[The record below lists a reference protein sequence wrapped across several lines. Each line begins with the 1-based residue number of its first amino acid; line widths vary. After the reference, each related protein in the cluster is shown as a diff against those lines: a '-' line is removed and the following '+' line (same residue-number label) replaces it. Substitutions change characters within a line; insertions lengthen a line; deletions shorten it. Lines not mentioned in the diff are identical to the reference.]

1 MAELLTDTKE
11 VRESIRELL
20 FTECG
25 EEVQEDLLAWEELDP
40 YLEELCSF
48 GVERLSREPDVLA
61 GEYSRIQKQLQ
72 DVACSNYRALID
84 SFESSGSVRD
94 GVSDVKIHLK
104 SLSETAPKLSDA
116 VRHFSRDA
124 SEAESRRQTK
134 LKILNEYPRILETL
148 EIPQLMLSLVRLEL
162 HDEALELMAYTR
174 KLSRNYPDVQEIQK
188 VASEVDEIT
197 TIMVNQLL
205 MLLRSSIQ
213 LPMCLRVVS
222 YLRR

>member
-1 MAELLTDTKE
+1 ML
-11 VRESIRELL
+11 V
-20 FTECG
+20 F
-25 EEVQEDLLAWEELDP
+25 
-40 YLEELCSF
+40 
-48 GVERLSREPDVLA
+48 VLPVYP
-61 GEYSRIQKQLQ
+61 YSRVYSQ
-72 DVACSNYRALID
+72 
-84 SFESSGSVRD
+84 
-94 GVSDVKIHLK
+94 
-104 SLSETAPKLSDA
+104 
-116 VRHFSRDA
+116 
-124 SEAESRRQTK
+124 